1 MRVVQLEI
9 PESGS
14 CVVKVPDDYAGG
26 EVNDPVEIIAT
37 EVREMINDGAPGDM
51 LTITLLEMSKKEYN
65 KLPEWTGW

>member
-1 MRVVQLEI
+1 
-9 PESGS
+9 
-14 CVVKVPDDYAGG
+14 VPDDYAGG